1 MTSTK
6 TNTMTN
12 KIKTKLLNFLD
23 KHNIEYEFNHEIQE
37 LYVDITLT
45 K

>member
-1 MTSTK
+1 
-6 TNTMTN
+6 MTN

-23 KHNIEYEFNHEIQE
+23 KHNIEYEVNDEIQE